1 MTKST
6 RKACLPLLKQL
17 ENEVHVWFSSPETVT
32 DQRQLACYKSILS
45 PQERERYQRFYF
57 DKDRHLFLVS
67 HALVRK
73 VLSSYIDIE
82 PSVWQFSGNEFGRP
96 EIASPN
102 LPLSLRF
109 NLTHT
114 PGLAACVV
122 TLDTDCGID
131 AEELRARGDQTGI
144 AEKMFAAA
152 EQAEL
157 KQLEGRE
164 FLERFLTYWTLREA
178 YCKALGVGIA
188 HSKKDYSFELESNGR
203 YGIRFEPQSSGSGG
217 RWHFTLLRPGA
228 DHMVAVAIRSEGL
241 SGKQVVHRFIVP

>member
-1 MTKST
+1 MKNIHEAGLT
-6 RKACLPLLKQL
+6 LLQQL
-17 ENEVHVWFSSPETVT
+17 ESEVHVWLSTPEAVT
-32 DQRQLACYKSILS
+32 DPERLAYYASILS
-45 PQERERYQRFYF
+45 PEERERYQRFHF

-96 EIASPN
+96 EIASPD
-102 LPLSLRF
+102 LSLSLRF

-122 TLDTDCGID
+122 TLNADCGID
-131 AEELRARGDQTGI
+131 AEEIRARGDQTGI

-157 KQLEGRE
+157 KQLEGQV

-188 HSKKDYSFELESNGR
+188 HSKKDYSFELEANGR
-203 YGIRFEPQSSGSGG
+203 YGIRLESPSSGQDGH
-217 RWHFTLLRPGA
+217 WHFTLLRPGA
-228 DHMVAVAIRSEGL
+228 DHMVAVAVRSEGL
-241 SGKQVVHRFIVP
+241 SGKEVVHRFIVP